1 MMDIETQNLI
11 DRLTEACT
19 DLERARVR
27 LAMQIGDA
35 DAVDVSAAEVANQDG
50 RVIKWP
56 PTNTAANFAKDDVM
70 NSTYDTPTDDWQTDI
85 TQSPYQKPLWVKNSL
100 MDRPLLGTRG
110 YAKNGVVY
118 PDQSLFTVMA
128 DPLAGD
134 SLFRHRRGGLVCP
147 TEWQFAVPREASQ

>member
-110 YAKNGVVY
+110 YAKNGVVC

>member
-1 MMDIETQNLI
+1 MMDIEAQNLI

>member
-1 MMDIETQNLI
+1 MDRETQNLI

-110 YAKNGVVY
+110 YAKNGVVC

>member
-1 MMDIETQNLI
+1 MNREAQNLI

>member
-1 MMDIETQNLI
+1 MMDIEAQNLI

-85 TQSPYQKPLWVKNSL
+85 TQAPYQKPLWVKNSL

-147 TEWQFAVPREASQ
+147 TEWQLAVPREASQ

>member
-1 MMDIETQNLI
+1 
-11 DRLTEACT
+11 
-19 DLERARVR
+19 
-27 LAMQIGDA
+27 
-35 DAVDVSAAEVANQDG
+35 
-50 RVIKWP
+50 
-56 PTNTAANFAKDDVM
+56 M

-110 YAKNGVVY
+110 YAKNGVVC

-147 TEWQFAVPREASQ
+147 TEWQFTVPREASQ

>member
-1 MMDIETQNLI
+1 MDREAQNLI

>member
-50 RVIKWP
+50 RVIK
-56 PTNTAANFAKDDVM
+56 
-70 NSTYDTPTDDWQTDI
+70 
-85 TQSPYQKPLWVKNSL
+85 
-100 MDRPLLGTRG
+100 
-110 YAKNGVVY
+110 
-118 PDQSLFTVMA
+118 
-128 DPLAGD
+128 
-134 SLFRHRRGGLVCP
+134 
-147 TEWQFAVPREASQ
+147 

>member
-1 MMDIETQNLI
+1 MNREAQNLI

-110 YAKNGVVY
+110 YAKNGVVC
-118 PDQSLFTVMA
+118 PDQSLFTVMT

>member
-1 MMDIETQNLI
+1 MDREAQNLI

-147 TEWQFAVPREASQ
+147 TEWQFAVPREARQ